1 MDEIST
7 SIPTKQWA
15 QVFQGINRP
24 PEYKRI
30 PVQLPQEDEILVNIK
45 YAGVCHSDL
54 SLCKGQWPVGLSEG
68 TVGGHEGAGVVVAVG
83 AKIGNVQVGD
93 HVGVKLIG
101 NSCNNCDFC
110 SSGDDEYCENPSLL
124 GCNMNGTFQQYCICK
139 AANIIKVPKDAPLD
153 SIAPIMCAG
162 VTVYNAL
169 KQTSAKPGQ
178 VIAIAGAGGGLGS
191 LACQYA
197 RACGFRVL
205 AISTGLERRKACL
218 EQFNVDY
225 FVDYR
230 TTTDLVSEVRSITNG
245 GPHAVI
251 VTSSSPS
258 SLQLACQY
266 VRPRGEV
273 IMVGL
278 PPGAQV
284 QADVFSTV
292 LRMVTIKG
300 SYFGSEMDVREALDI
315 FLQGKIHVPCR
326 QLRLLDLPKAY
337 ELMENGGLVGRIV
350 LKIPGLI
357 SMRTNQVPSP
367 FHIRQPSFQPAQW
380 DIGTHLAHR
389 FEELGVGDFFAVPG
403 NFNLKLLDRFM
414 TNPSLRMVTC
424 SNELNAGY
432 AADGYA
438 RLSQTHIAVVVVTYM
453 VGSLSLI
460 NAIAGAYSENLK
472 LIVISGGLK
481 STDYGTDKLI
491 HHSIGK
497 RDKDQPSRM
506 FSEVTCASV
515 RLQNSLGCTEI
526 IDSVLSQCLQ
536 ESLPV
541 YIEVP
546 DNLVQLPQPPPR
558 PLLLSP
564 SPTTHPVA
572 LTDAIG
578 SIIECYLHARAPVLI
593 HVLQGLQGFLSPMDI
608 LLADTGDSWF
618 NAASIKLP
626 EGADFQIQMLY
637 SSLGWGLPATLG
649 AQLARPSG
657 RAVLLVG
664 DGGFQMTSQELSTMI
679 RLKLNPVIVVMNN
692 RGYQFEAALHKGTY
706 NEIPNWDYAGFAS
719 TLSSNCHLGQ
729 ANPYAIK
736 QPVGALE
743 SPIFSRKIRTHNEL
757 SYVLHQAKAEPWKL
771 FFLECCIAPD
781 DISPSL
787 QKFGSLIR
795 AEYTDDNGRP
805 SPSTVTSEA
814 SGSESMRGSS
824 PDTQLDSSTEEISAS
839 HLISN
844 NDIPGSSGLFQPNSA
859 YGYHGQEEKHMVI
872 WTWSAKRGWD
882 APRTMPHGPLPLM
895 PTASCLNYATQCFEG
910 MKAYRGYDG
919 KLRLFRPYENCL
931 RLLRSASRVQLPM
944 FEPDKLLQL
953 IESLL
958 IKDCPSCL
966 PKGRGAS
973 SIYIRPV
980 YIATDPRIGPHTP
993 AEALLSIVTT
1003 KIPPVED
1010 PSADNARSAR
1020 SSALKLLANSKNT
1033 CRAWPGGV
1041 GDVKAGANYGPSL
1054 QEQQRAM
1061 DKGYAQTLWL
1071 FGKDHRVTETGG
1083 SNFFIIW
1090 DNDEGQRELVTAPVQ
1105 DGLVLPGIT
1114 RNSILRLCTQ
1124 RLGGSN
1130 KSEAKS
1136 VLAVERNFTMLDIL
1150 FAFHQGR
1157 LIEAFVTG
1165 TAVSSYLEDCPS
1177 NSPPNSL
1184 RPV

>member
-1 MDEIST
+1 
-7 SIPTKQWA
+7 
-15 QVFQGINRP
+15 
-24 PEYKRI
+24 
-30 PVQLPQEDEILVNIK
+30 
-45 YAGVCHSDL
+45 
-54 SLCKGQWPVGLSEG
+54 
-68 TVGGHEGAGVVVAVG
+68 
-83 AKIGNVQVGD
+83 
-93 HVGVKLIG
+93 
-101 NSCNNCDFC
+101 
-110 SSGDDEYCENPSLL
+110 
-124 GCNMNGTFQQYCICK
+124 
-139 AANIIKVPKDAPLD
+139 
-153 SIAPIMCAG
+153 
-162 VTVYNAL
+162 
-169 KQTSAKPGQ
+169 
-178 VIAIAGAGGGLGS
+178 
-191 LACQYA
+191 
-197 RACGFRVL
+197 
-205 AISTGLERRKACL
+205 
-218 EQFNVDY
+218 
-225 FVDYR
+225 
-230 TTTDLVSEVRSITNG
+230 
-245 GPHAVI
+245 
-251 VTSSSPS
+251 
-258 SLQLACQY
+258 
-266 VRPRGEV
+266 
-273 IMVGL
+273 MVGL

-515 RLQNSLGCTEI
+515 RLQNSL
-526 IDSVLSQCLQ
+526 
-536 ESLPV
+536 
-541 YIEVP
+541 
-546 DNLVQLPQPPPR
+546 
-558 PLLLSP
+558 
-564 SPTTHPVA
+564 
-572 LTDAIG
+572 
-578 SIIECYLHARAPVLI
+578 EC
-593 HVLQGLQGFLSPMDI
+593 
-608 LLADTGDSWF
+608 
-618 NAASIKLP
+618 
-626 EGADFQIQMLY
+626 
-637 SSLGWGLPATLG
+637 WGLPATLG

-795 AEYTDDNGRP
+795 AEYTDDYGRP

-824 PDTQLDSSTEEISAS
+824 PDTLLDSSTEEISAS

-844 NDIPGSSGLFQPNSA
+844 NVIPGPSGLFQPSSA

-872 WTWSAKRGWD
+872 WTWSAKRGWA

-931 RLLRSASRVQLPM
+931 RLLRSAGRVQLPM

-958 IKDCPSCL
+958 VKDCPSCL

-1010 PSADNARSAR
+1010 PSADNAQSAR
-1020 SSALKLLANSKNT
+1020 PSALKLLANSKNT
-1033 CRAWPGGV
+1033 CRAWPGGL

-1124 RLGGSN
+1124 RLGRSN

-1165 TAVSSYLEDCPS
+1165 TAVSSYLEDCSS
-1177 NSPPNSL
+1177 NSSNSL

>member
-1 MDEIST
+1 
-7 SIPTKQWA
+7 
-15 QVFQGINRP
+15 
-24 PEYKRI
+24 
-30 PVQLPQEDEILVNIK
+30 
-45 YAGVCHSDL
+45 
-54 SLCKGQWPVGLSEG
+54 
-68 TVGGHEGAGVVVAVG
+68 
-83 AKIGNVQVGD
+83 
-93 HVGVKLIG
+93 
-101 NSCNNCDFC
+101 
-110 SSGDDEYCENPSLL
+110 
-124 GCNMNGTFQQYCICK
+124 
-139 AANIIKVPKDAPLD
+139 
-153 SIAPIMCAG
+153 
-162 VTVYNAL
+162 
-169 KQTSAKPGQ
+169 
-178 VIAIAGAGGGLGS
+178 
-191 LACQYA
+191 
-197 RACGFRVL
+197 
-205 AISTGLERRKACL
+205 
-218 EQFNVDY
+218 
-225 FVDYR
+225 
-230 TTTDLVSEVRSITNG
+230 
-245 GPHAVI
+245 
-251 VTSSSPS
+251 
-258 SLQLACQY
+258 
-266 VRPRGEV
+266 
-273 IMVGL
+273 MVGL

-337 ELMENGGLVGRIV
+337 ELMEN
-350 LKIPGLI
+350 
-357 SMRTNQVPSP
+357 
-367 FHIRQPSFQPAQW
+367 AQW

-515 RLQNSLGCTEI
+515 RLQNSL
-526 IDSVLSQCLQ
+526 
-536 ESLPV
+536 
-541 YIEVP
+541 
-546 DNLVQLPQPPPR
+546 
-558 PLLLSP
+558 
-564 SPTTHPVA
+564 
-572 LTDAIG
+572 
-578 SIIECYLHARAPVLI
+578 EC
-593 HVLQGLQGFLSPMDI
+593 
-608 LLADTGDSWF
+608 
-618 NAASIKLP
+618 
-626 EGADFQIQMLY
+626 
-637 SSLGWGLPATLG
+637 WGLPATLG

-795 AEYTDDNGRP
+795 AEYTDDYGRP

-824 PDTQLDSSTEEISAS
+824 PDTLLDSSTEEISAS

-844 NDIPGSSGLFQPNSA
+844 NVIPG
-859 YGYHGQEEKHMVI
+859 
-872 WTWSAKRGWD
+872 
-882 APRTMPHGPLPLM
+882 
-895 PTASCLNYATQCFEG
+895 
-910 MKAYRGYDG
+910 
-919 KLRLFRPYENCL
+919 
-931 RLLRSASRVQLPM
+931 
-944 FEPDKLLQL
+944 
-953 IESLL
+953 
-958 IKDCPSCL
+958 PS
-966 PKGRGAS
+966 
-973 SIYIRPV
+973 
-980 YIATDPRIGPHTP
+980 GPHTP

-1010 PSADNARSAR
+1010 PSADNAQSAR
-1020 SSALKLLANSKNT
+1020 PSALKLLANSKNT
-1033 CRAWPGGV
+1033 CRAWPGGL

-1124 RLGGSN
+1124 RLGRSN

-1165 TAVSSYLEDCPS
+1165 TAVSSYLEDCSS
-1177 NSPPNSL
+1177 NSSNSL